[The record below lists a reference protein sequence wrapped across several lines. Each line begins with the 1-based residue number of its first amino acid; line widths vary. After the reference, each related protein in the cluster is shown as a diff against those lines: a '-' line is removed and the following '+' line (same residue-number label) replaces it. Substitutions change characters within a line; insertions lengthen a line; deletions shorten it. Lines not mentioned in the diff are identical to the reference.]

1 MCEGSG
7 DLVALLAPE
16 ACEAGLR
23 HLSYSE
29 ERATALRKLCDDVI
43 DRLCREI
50 GETTS
55 TCASIREQTADF
67 PVTRCEALASDYDTV
82 LAEVQAIA
90 AQLNPLSPE
99 LAQAI
104 AAGDVPSF
112 GPPDAAVT
120 IVEFSD
126 FQCPYCAK
134 AAAVV
139 AEIRA
144 DYGDRVRFVFR
155 QFPLEIHPEAH
166 LAAQAALAAHAQGKF
181 WPYHDLLFAHQ
192 NALSREALASY
203 AKQLKLDTRTFD
215 RALAEGTYRERVE
228 EDRGLGEKA
237 FVRGTPT
244 LFVDGLRVADPTNA
258 AMVRAAIDAA
268 LE

>member
-1 MCEGSG
+1 
-7 DLVALLAPE
+7 
-16 ACEAGLR
+16 
-23 HLSYSE
+23 
-29 ERATALRKLCDDVI
+29 
-43 DRLCREI
+43 
-50 GETTS
+50 TS

-134 AAAVV
+134 AATVV
-139 AEIRA
+139 GEIRA
-144 DYGDRVRFVFR
+144 EYGDHGRCVLH
-155 QFPLEIHPEAH
+155 QFPAEIHPQDH
-166 LAAQAALAAHAQGKF
+166 LPAQAA
-181 WPYHDLLFAHQ
+181 
-192 NALSREALASY
+192 
-203 AKQLKLDTRTFD
+203 
-215 RALAEGTYRERVE
+215 
-228 EDRGLGEKA
+228 
-237 FVRGTPT
+237 
-244 LFVDGLRVADPTNA
+244 
-258 AMVRAAIDAA
+258 
-268 LE
+268 